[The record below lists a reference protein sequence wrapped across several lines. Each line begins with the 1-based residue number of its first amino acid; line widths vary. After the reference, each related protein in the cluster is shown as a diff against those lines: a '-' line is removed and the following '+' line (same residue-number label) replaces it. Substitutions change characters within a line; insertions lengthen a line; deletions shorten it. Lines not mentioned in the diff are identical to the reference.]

1 MGTAAIP
8 DAQVPAIEEIVDTRQ
23 TSCCIVGGGPGG
35 MMLGLLLARH
45 GVDVTVLEA
54 HKDFDREFRGDTLH
68 PSILEIL
75 DQIGLAE
82 PLHKLRHNK
91 IYGPTLRFANT
102 SFSPIDF
109 RTLKTKF
116 PYIML
121 IPQTKFLEFLAA
133 EAKNYPSFRLQMLAN
148 VDGLIEED
156 GVARGVRYLD
166 NAGIHEIRAPL
177 TVGADGRFS
186 RVRHLAGIEP
196 IKTSPPM
203 DVLWFSLPHVPGE
216 LDSSDRVLGGFSQGR
231 ALVVFDRLDYWQLGY
246 IFPKGQYQGLR
257 SAGID
262 ALRNSI
268 AAIEPRI
275 ANNAEALK
283 DWQQC
288 SLLSVESS
296 RCPAWFKPGL
306 LLIGDAAHVMS
317 PVGGVGINYAVQ
329 DAAVAAN
336 LLLEPL
342 QKGSVSTE
350 DLARV
355 QKEREFPTRVIQA
368 IQSFIQQRVIAGAL
382 RQGTMTEIPWQLRT
396 LFRVPGVAKLP
407 ARLLAFGVKRV
418 RLQEAA

>member
-8 DAQVPAIEEIVDTRQ
+8 DAKVPAIEEIVDTRQ

-156 GVARGVRYLD
+156 GVVRGVQR
-166 NAGIHEIRAPL
+166 GHPR
-177 TVGADGRFS
+177 
-186 RVRHLAGIEP
+186 
-196 IKTSPPM
+196 
-203 DVLWFSLPHVPGE
+203 
-216 LDSSDRVLGGFSQGR
+216 DSS
-231 ALVVFDRLDYWQLGY
+231 
-246 IFPKGQYQGLR
+246 
-257 SAGID
+257 
-262 ALRNSI
+262 
-268 AAIEPRI
+268 
-275 ANNAEALK
+275 
-283 DWQQC
+283 
-288 SLLSVESS
+288 
-296 RCPAWFKPGL
+296 
-306 LLIGDAAHVMS
+306 AAHGGRRRTILAS
-317 PVGGVGINYAVQ
+317 SAPRRHRAHQNFSTHGRPVVQ
-329 DAAVAAN
+329 PA
-336 LLLEPL
+336 PRSW
-342 QKGSVSTE
+342 G
-350 DLARV
+350 AR
-355 QKEREFPTRVIQA
+355 
-368 IQSFIQQRVIAGAL
+368 
-382 RQGTMTEIPWQLRT
+382 
-396 LFRVPGVAKLP
+396 
-407 ARLLAFGVKRV
+407 
-418 RLQEAA
+418 